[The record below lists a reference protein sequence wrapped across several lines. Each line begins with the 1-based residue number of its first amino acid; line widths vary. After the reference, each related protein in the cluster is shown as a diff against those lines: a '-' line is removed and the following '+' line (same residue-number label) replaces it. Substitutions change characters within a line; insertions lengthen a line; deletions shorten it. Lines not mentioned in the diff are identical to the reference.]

1 MKRRAFL
8 AVTSKLSLAMAI
20 PYSMSK
26 RGFAAM
32 LPSDITSLSAV
43 DLSQVIREKHAS
55 CVEVMQAYLSRIEK
69 YNSVYNAIV
78 SLQPEQDLLRQAKE
92 ADDEL
97 AAGRYRGWMHG
108 MPHAV
113 KDLAAVEGLR
123 HTSGSYCTLIG

>member
-8 AVTSKLSLAMAI
+8 QGTSKLSLAMAI
-20 PYSMSK
+20 PYSISK

-78 SLQPEQDLLRQAKE
+78 SLQPEQGKRLFCVSCFELVSVFIHLWRLRLHVSVSVE
-92 ADDEL
+92 AEGYAILNGCQDNEL
-97 AAGRYRGWMHG
+97 QSAF
-108 MPHAV
+108 
-113 KDLAAVEGLR
+113 
-123 HTSGSYCTLIG
+123 

>member
-1 MKRRAFL
+1 
-8 AVTSKLSLAMAI
+8 
-20 PYSMSK
+20 
-26 RGFAAM
+26 M

-43 DLSQVIREKHAS
+43 DLSRVIREKHAS

-69 YNSVYNAIV
+69 HNSVYNAIV

-113 KDLAAVEGLR
+113 KDRLLLR
-123 HTSGSYCTLIG
+123 G